1 MSDEPAPMPANAT
14 VAEVEKILGPLDEN
28 RKANAQALLET
39 AWVYLQAD
47 VPSLS
52 TRTSLDPALSTLAG
66 YVLRDSVVRV
76 LRNPEGW
83 RQVGLDDFQGT
94 RDTVLS
100 AGLLGFTEEEL
111 TRLQPRVSVGGFY
124 SLQMGVPYWGP

>member
-1 MSDEPAPMPANAT
+1 MPANAT
-14 VAEVEKILGPLDEN
+14 IAEVEKILVPLDEN
-28 RKANAQALLET
+28 RKVNAQALLET

-52 TRTSLDPALSTLAG
+52 TRTSLDPALATLAG

-111 TRLQPRVSVGGFY
+111 TRLQPRESVGGFY